1 MAMSTDYNYAV
12 PGTVPVLAQPTNET
26 CWATAATML
35 FSWRDNQSYTFEHA
49 MDMISPYY
57 RARLDNNKPLLDGEE
72 ADFLAVS
79 GLIGEPPANYTIDG
93 ILRLLQN
100 YGPLWVTLNEDPA
113 NIFSHHALVITE
125 MFGDGTPDGTFLQMN
140 DPDGG
145 VQVALSFTDYVQ
157 KFESVAGSAGT
168 GEALLLQIIHV

>member
-113 NIFSHHALVITE
+113 NI
-125 MFGDGTPDGTFLQMN
+125 
-140 DPDGG
+140 
-145 VQVALSFTDYVQ
+145 
-157 KFESVAGSAGT
+157 
-168 GEALLLQIIHV
+168 